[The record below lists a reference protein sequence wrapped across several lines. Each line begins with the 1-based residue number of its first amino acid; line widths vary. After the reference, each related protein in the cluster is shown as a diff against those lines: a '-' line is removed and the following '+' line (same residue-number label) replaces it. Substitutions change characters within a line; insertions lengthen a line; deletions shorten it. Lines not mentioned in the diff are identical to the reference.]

1 MAKKVIPVDVE
12 ARAKIVQ
19 ELDRTLLVEAGAG
32 SGKTKSL
39 VDRMLALLKEARC
52 GISTLAA
59 VTFTR
64 KAAAELRGRFQTELE
79 RSVREERDGEAKDRL
94 RAALQNLE
102 QCYIGTIHSFCARLI
117 RERPVEIALD
127 PDFREMEEIEDAV
140 YRDKCWHEFLL
151 EARLSDDPVLERL
164 EDVGLAPED
173 LRDSF
178 STVSL
183 FPEVELMPGREE
195 PPEYSYYRR
204 KLEDFLKVA
213 RKAVPKVRPEKGWD
227 GLMRMMR
234 RCFFRERNLGFGDH
248 RMLMETLELLDK
260 GSGFKKTYWPDKES
274 AEAFCARFEAF
285 QDDVV
290 HPSLEIWREYRHG
303 IILDFLKPA
312 LDFYQNRRREQARVN
327 YEDLLLLASRLLRDN
342 PEVRAYFQRR
352 YTHLLVDEFQDT
364 DPIQAEMLMYL
375 AGTDRG
381 ERDWRKIKPRP
392 GSLFLVGDPK
402 QSIYRFRRADIDTYN
417 QVKRQIEAAGGEVL
431 PLTANFR
438 SLHELRD
445 WINPVFETI
454 FPREFTRY
462 QAAFASL
469 DTVHPNQGGALAGVY
484 KLVVPG
490 VKNNRQVGIAELD
503 AAAIGDFIQWA
514 CDKRRD
520 EIQLALIPEP
530 EEEEQKKTRKP
541 QWSDFLILFRYKK
554 QMHVYARALEERGI
568 PYEITGSGA
577 FAGSEEICELV
588 NLMQALNDPENPIF
602 TVAALRG
609 IFFGVSDDDLLQFKR
624 RGGRFSF
631 LSQAEGEGE
640 ETVREPEKGGGMAGK
655 KIFEIHEILS
665 SQSEEE
671 RVGRVRAALRQM
683 REWWSWTRVYPA
695 STALEKILETSG
707 IVAYLAAGEMGSSRA
722 GNLIKLLE
730 ILRGQEREGLT
741 AFSDVAAF
749 MSDLLS
755 LYEIE
760 EMSLTP
766 GRTDAVRM
774 MNLHKAK
781 GLEASVVFLANPAGV
796 RKHEPDRHIVRM
808 DAEGPR
814 GYFVFEKKWGYQR
827 IRLSQPMDWAMKAEE
842 EARYQE
848 AEEERLM
855 YVAATR
861 ARNALVVSTY
871 DAKMSSRAWEALDDN
886 LEASVDET
894 RSTVPELE
902 FPRER
907 ERPEKEML
915 MLFPGDV
922 REGREE
928 IRANRDKALNPSY
941 AVDSVT
947 SLAKADVELP
957 VRRESAYGMSWGRVV
972 HAVLEALGRG
982 VLERGGSAVE
992 KRSEG
997 LDLLLENALAIE
1009 ERDPADI
1016 HRLRNLIA
1024 AITGSE
1030 FWQRAMRSERR
1041 LFEVPFSLK
1050 SSGIEL
1056 DRDHKLPVILSGVID
1071 LVFLEPM
1078 ETEKGDGPLLG
1089 WVIADY
1095 KTDEI
1100 IDDLQTYVDYY
1111 APQVRLYSR
1120 YWARLTGQPV
1130 KETGLFFTYLNRWIP
1145 VE

>member
-1 MAKKVIPVDVE
+1 MLDKISPVDAE
-12 ARAKIVQ
+12 ARARIVR
-19 ELDRTLLVEAGAG
+19 ELDRTFLVEAGAG
-32 SGKTKSL
+32 SGKTKSM
-39 VDRMLALLKEARC
+39 VDRMLALLREGRC
-52 GISTLAA
+52 RISTLAA

-79 RSVREERDGEAKDRL
+79 KSVRKEEGGEVKDRL
-94 RAALQNLE
+94 REALRNLE

-140 YRDKCWHEFLL
+140 YQDKCWHEFLL
-151 EARLSDDPVLERL
+151 EARLGDAPVLERL

-178 STVSL
+178 IIVSR
-183 FPEVELMPGREE
+183 FPEVVLMPGRED
-195 PPEYSYYRR
+195 PPEYSLYRQEL
-204 KLEDFLKVA
+204 KDFLDLA
-213 RKAVPKVRPEKGWD
+213 RKAVPGERPEKGWD
-227 GLMRMMR
+227 GLMRKMR
-234 RCFFRERNLGFGDH
+234 RCFYRERNLGFGDH
-248 RMLMETLELLDK
+248 RILMETLEQLDK
-260 GSGFKKTYWPDKES
+260 GSGFKKTYWPDRES
-274 AEAFCARFEAF
+274 AESFCTRFESF

-290 HPSLEIWREYRHG
+290 RPALQIWREYRHG

-312 LDFYQNRRREQARVN
+312 LEFYQNRRREQARVN
-327 YEDLLLLASRLLRDN
+327 YEDLLLLASSLLRDN

-352 YTHLLVDEFQDT
+352 YTHLMVDEFQDT

-375 AGTDRG
+375 ASTDAA
-381 ERDWRKIKPRP
+381 EKDWRKIKPRP

-431 PLTANFR
+431 PLTSNFR
-438 SLHELRD
+438 SLHDLRD
-445 WINPVFETI
+445 WINPVFEAI
-454 FPREFTRY
+454 LPGDFTRY

-469 DTVHPNQGGALAGVY
+469 DTVRPNQEGALAGVY
-484 KLVVPG
+484 KVVVPG
-490 VKNNRQVGIAELD
+490 VKHNKQRGIAELD
-503 AAAIGDFIQWA
+503 AAAIGDIIQWA
-514 CDKRRD
+514 CDPHRD
-520 EIQLALIPEP
+520 EVRLARST
-530 EEEEQKKTRKP
+530 EELEQGRTPKP

-577 FAGSEEICELV
+577 FAGSEEIRDIV
-588 NLMQALNDPENPIF
+588 NLVQALNDPENPIF

-609 IFFGVSDDDLLQFKR
+609 IFFGASDDDLLQYR
-624 RGGRFSF
+624 RGGGRFSF
-631 LSQAEGEGE
+631 LNPG
-640 ETVREPEKGGGMAGK
+640 
-655 KIFEIHEILS
+655 ILS
-665 SQSEEE
+665 SQSDKERVE
-671 RVGRVRAALRQM
+671 RVGAALEQM
-683 REWWSWTRVYPA
+683 REWWSWTRTVPA

-707 IVAYLAAGEMGSSRA
+707 IVAYLTAGEMGSSRA

-766 GRTDAVRM
+766 GKADAVRM

-781 GLEASVVFLANPAGV
+781 GLEAPVVFLANPAGV
-796 RKHEPDRHIVRM
+796 RGHEPDRHIVRTG
-808 DAEGPR
+808 EKGPR
-814 GYFVFEKKWGYQR
+814 GYFVFEKKWGFQR
-827 IRLSQPMDWAMKAEE
+827 IRLSQPLDWAQKAEE

-861 ARNALVVSTY
+861 ARNALVISTY
-871 DAKMSSRAWEALDDN
+871 GAKMSSRAWEALDDS
-886 LEASVDET
+886 LEASEGGSRV
-894 RSTVPELE
+894 SVSELE
-902 FPRER
+902 FPRGM

-922 REGREE
+922 QKGRDE
-928 IRANRDKALNPSY
+928 IRVNREKAMTPSY

-972 HAVLEALGRG
+972 HSVLEVLGKRAWG
-982 VLERGGSAVE
+982 EEKVGPEMERPES
-992 KRSEG
+992 
-997 LDLLLENALAIE
+997 LDLLLENALAVE

-1016 HRLRNLIA
+1016 HRLRNLMA

-1030 FWQRAMRSERR
+1030 FWQRALRSEKR

-1050 SSGIEL
+1050 SSGVEL
-1056 DRDHKLPVILSGVID
+1056 GLDHKLPVILTGVID
-1071 LVFLEPM
+1071 LVFLEALD
-1078 ETEKGDGPLLG
+1078 TGDDIGPDSG

-1100 IDDLQTYVDYY
+1100 LDDLQKYVDYY

-1120 YWARLTGQPV
+1120 YWARLTGQPI
-1130 KETGLFFTYLNRWIP
+1130 KETGLFFTYLNRWVP
-1145 VE
+1145 VETG